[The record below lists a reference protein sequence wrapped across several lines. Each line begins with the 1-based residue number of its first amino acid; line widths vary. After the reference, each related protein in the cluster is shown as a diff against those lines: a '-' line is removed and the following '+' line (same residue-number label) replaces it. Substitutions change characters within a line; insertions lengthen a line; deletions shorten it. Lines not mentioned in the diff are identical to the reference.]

1 MGVIV
6 DFSELKE
13 TQRQSISLFDCG
25 EESINNYLR
34 QEVDA
39 SQDDK
44 RLLVYLEGDQ
54 VVGFV
59 SAALANF
66 KVSIQNHQ
74 PVEMNPIIYIH
85 ALAVHKDFQEQT
97 IGSQLLK
104 AVFSIAIGIDDLLP
118 LKGVR
123 LMSLR
128 DATDF
133 YEKFGFI
140 YLTRSP
146 EEDFSNKE
154 FYMYLTMSYIRQLD
168 MS

>member
-6 DFSELKE
+6 DFSELE
-13 TQRQSISLFDCG
+13 EAQRQAIDLFDCG

-44 RLLVYLEGDQ
+44 RLLVYLEEDQ

-74 PVEMNPIIYIH
+74 PVEMNPIIYVH
-85 ALAVHKDFQEQT
+85 ALGVDKNFQHQK
-97 IGSQLLK
+97 IGSQLLT

-140 YLTRSP
+140 YLTRGP
-146 EEDFSNKE
+146 EEDFSSKE
-154 FYMYLTMSYIRQLD
+154 FYMDLTMSYIRQLD
-168 MS
+168 IN

>member
-6 DFSELKE
+6 DFSELDE
-13 TQRQSISLFDCG
+13 AQRQSISLFDCG

-34 QEVDA
+34 DEIGSPKEDR
-39 SQDDK
+39 
-44 RLLVYLEGDQ
+44 RLLIYLQHQQ

-59 SAALANF
+59 SLSLANF
-66 KVSIQNHQ
+66 KVSIQNHE
-74 PVEMNPIIYIH
+74 PVEINPIVYVH
-85 ALAVHKDFQEQT
+85 ALAVDRAFQGQC
-97 IGSQLLK
+97 IGSRLLA
-104 AVFSIAIGIDDLLP
+104 AVFSLAVSIDDLLP

-146 EEDFSNKE
+146 EEDFVSKE